1 MSPRPRTDQ
10 RQPNLQEAIKDTAW
24 KQIAE
29 SGAASLSLRAI
40 ARELDIT
47 APAIY
52 NYYPS
57 RDDLVTALI
66 VDAFTSLAEAQ
77 EASITGLAQNRRAV
91 RLSALGLA
99 YREWAVTYPQRYHL
113 IFGTPIPNYTAPE
126 EVTQPAAAQA
136 LIPLIQAIQD
146 LASAGELRTERLV
159 DMSPKLESM
168 LGTWSKFAGGI
179 RPRGAVPRPGH
190 LEPRARAGD
199 ARNHASNPVV
209 FRQPG
214 GSVSPGDKK
223 PAHPIFIKVA
233 RWSLFDAPYL
243 NRFEKKEKISC
254 LNCMLSLEPVRLE
267 NILRVNW

>member
-1 MSPRPRTDQ
+1 MSPRPRTDE

-29 SGAASLSLRAI
+29 SGATSLSLRAI
-40 ARELDIT
+40 ARELGIT

-77 EASITGLAQNRRAV
+77 EASLAGLEQNRRAV

-126 EVTQPAAAQA
+126 EVTLPAAAKA
-136 LIPLIQAIQD
+136 LVPLIQSIQD
-146 LASAGELRTERLV
+146 LASAGELRTERLAE
-159 DMSPKLESM
+159 MPPKLKSM
-168 LGTWSKFAGGI
+168 LGAWSEFAGGFNHDVLYLALVI
-179 RPRGAVPRPGH
+179 WSRVHGLVM
-190 LEPRARAGD
+190 LEITHQIPSFFDDPAEMY
-199 ARNHASNPVV
+199 
-209 FRQPG
+209 RQE
-214 GSVSPGDKK
+214 
-223 PAHPIFIKVA
+223 IKN
-233 RWSLFDAPYL
+233 LLIQYL
-243 NRFEKKEKISC
+243 
-254 LNCMLSLEPVRLE
+254 
-267 NILRVNW
+267 

>member
-1 MSPRPRTDQ
+1 MSPRPRTDE

-24 KQIAE
+24 KQITE

-40 ARELDIT
+40 ARELGIT

-77 EASITGLAQNRRAV
+77 EASLAGLAQNRRAV

-126 EVTQPAAAQA
+126 EVTQPAATKA
-136 LIPLIQAIQD
+136 LVPLIQSIQD
-146 LASAGELRTERLV
+146 LASAGELRTERLAE
-159 DMSPKLESM
+159 MSPKLKSM
-168 LGTWSKFAGGI
+168 LGAWSEFAGGFNQEVLYLALVI
-179 RPRGAVPRPGH
+179 WSRVHGLVM
-190 LEPRARAGD
+190 LEITHQIPSFFD
-199 ARNHASNPVV
+199 NPEEVY
-209 FRQPG
+209 RQE
-214 GSVSPGDKK
+214 
-223 PAHPIFIKVA
+223 IKN
-233 RWSLFDAPYL
+233 LLIQYL
-243 NRFEKKEKISC
+243 
-254 LNCMLSLEPVRLE
+254 
-267 NILRVNW
+267 

>member
-1 MSPRPRTDQ
+1 MSPRPRTDE

-136 LIPLIQAIQD
+136 LVPLIQAIQD
-146 LASAGELRTERLV
+146 LASAEELRTERLA

-168 LGTWSKFAGGI
+168 LGAWSKFAGGFDHVVLYLALVI
-179 RPRGAVPRPGH
+179 WSRVHGLVM
-190 LEPRARAGD
+190 LEITHQIPSFFD
-199 ARNHASNPVV
+199 DPEEVY
-209 FRQPG
+209 RQE
-214 GSVSPGDKK
+214 
-223 PAHPIFIKVA
+223 IKN
-233 RWSLFDAPYL
+233 LLIQYL
-243 NRFEKKEKISC
+243 
-254 LNCMLSLEPVRLE
+254 
-267 NILRVNW
+267 

>member
-146 LASAGELRTERLV
+146 LASAGELRTERLA

-168 LGTWSKFAGGI
+168 LEAWSKFAGGFDHEVLYLALVI
-179 RPRGAVPRPGH
+179 WSRVHGLVM
-190 LEPRARAGD
+190 LEITHQIPSFFD
-199 ARNHASNPVV
+199 DPEEVY
-209 FRQPG
+209 RQE
-214 GSVSPGDKK
+214 
-223 PAHPIFIKVA
+223 IKN
-233 RWSLFDAPYL
+233 LLIQYL
-243 NRFEKKEKISC
+243 
-254 LNCMLSLEPVRLE
+254 
-267 NILRVNW
+267 